1 MFSNKPTEIFSA
13 VSGVRDGCDV
23 VGTAVDSDTVG
34 SREVKA
40 TVGMKLVVNGC
51 SELEALAPVGPSDG
65 ESVGV
70 GVGDGTSAGEIEVE
84 VIVGR

>member
-23 VGTAVDSDTVG
+23 VGTAVDFDTVG
-34 SREVKA
+34 SR
-40 TVGMKLVVNGC
+40 VGMKLGTTVVNGC
-51 SELEALAPVGPSDG
+51 SELEALAPVGPNDG

>member
-23 VGTAVDSDTVG
+23 VGTAVDFDTVG
-34 SREVKA
+34 SR
-40 TVGMKLVVNGC
+40 VGMKLVVNGC
-51 SELEALAPVGPSDG
+51 SELEALAPVGPNDG